1 MKKITADFRSQDV
14 QAFDLSEYET
24 FTLPIEGKEML
35 IVRSRLAGMTP
46 GPRPPSNISSGRRR
60 RKQHKTHLRLEQK
73 KAAVLYAKTHSFKE
87 AAAKFGVHS
96 DSIRNWHLGRSL
108 RSANTGNGNARSRKA
123 S

>member
-60 RKQHKTHLRLEQK
+60 RKQHKTHLNLEQK
-73 KAAVLYAKTHSFKE
+73 KAAVLYAKTHTPGE
-87 AAAKFGVHS
+87 AAAKFGVHR
-96 DSIRNWHLGRSL
+96 DSIRNWALGRSL
-108 RSANTGNGNARSRKA
+108 KSSTNSDARSRKA